1 MAGLLV
7 ACGFCSEEKNA
18 TQNGTTASV
27 KKIGG
32 VPRILV
38 NGEAVRSRMLY
49 VSPTYFTPS
58 GPAPTDLK
66 GNIVDVSFDTPKL
79 KRNVSNGVLHFKGG
93 YDPQKY
99 VVGNFKIKEKD
110 GGKTVYAIKCDAP
123 ELDENIAFWC
133 KGKERKAALPLK
145 ISNFKSEEFPQSA
158 FAVEIAKKSPQMS
171 GFHVYLKNIKLDA
184 GKAYTVSMKLKGSQG
199 DKPLT
204 FSYTLY
210 DKRDSQYEAIAPL
223 GESNVEPQ
231 VKLAADANVDIVTFP
246 VQAKEF
252 YLEGDMK
259 PDYSYLDGALQSI
272 VDNNPNAKILVRIR
286 FYPPAWWMNKNPDH
300 VLTFSNGQKS
310 PLFPSISSQKFRSES
325 QQVLRYIIGYAEK
338 KFGKN
343 IIGYHP
349 GGGNSCEWFYGD
361 SWRPLWSGYDKSTL
375 EAWRKWLLK
384 KYKTDAALQAAWGN
398 PNAVLADA
406 SVPTKAER
414 DAPDILI
421 NPQTQRKIVDF
432 NTFQQ
437 DEMVD
442 MIASLAK
449 VIRQEVP
456 DKLCVFF
463 YGYAGEF
470 SGMHNGPSQSG
481 HYALG
486 KLLKNKDIDAL
497 CGPISYY
504 DRNIGDGKTTMGATE
519 SIMRNGMLWID
530 EDDTSTYLAPK
541 NLAVP
546 GFEKGQDTREK
557 TLDVLTRNM
566 SHEAVRNIGSW
577 WMDLTGGGWF
587 KDAELWK
594 LKTLFKNIEEDFIKN
609 PSPYNPPVA
618 LILDEPSVWHVGGKG
633 ASALSTRVFGTAR
646 KQLNRSAVP
655 FGHYLLD
662 DFLFGKPVK
671 SKLDVYA
678 VAYALDAKKRKAI
691 RTRAKNKAAIYG
703 WATGYIDTDKNRFSP
718 EAMEE
723 TTGFKMEKNAKPT
736 NGIAIPTSAGKSI
749 GLSEKFGIDR
759 ELRPALYPVLEDGDI
774 VFATYPNGKPAVVL
788 RGKRLYCGVS
798 HIPAEIYRHMAKLAG
813 IHIYADTPAAVYAN
827 GAYIHITPADI
838 PEGETRI
845 VNVDTNSD
853 KPVFDAL
860 SGKKLSDGSKISFKM
875 KKGQS
880 KILRLGDGN
889 TDFAK

>member
-1 MAGLLV
+1 MYKTAITMFASLLTAFSVGGCAGDKGDSYRV
-7 ACGFCSEEKNA
+7 EDG
-18 TQNGTTASV
+18 
-27 KKIGG
+27 GG
-32 VPRILV
+32 VPRLMF
-38 NGEAVRSRMLY
+38 NGEPVRPRMLY
-49 VSPTYFTPS
+49 VSPTYFMLGSPTRRNAAPYAYTAWTDTFIEIPAMKSAVPNGEIHMNLGKTPFEYKIAGLEIAEYPS
-58 GPAPTDLK
+58 GKKVYEIDFK
-66 GNIVDVSFDTPKL
+66 NRDKRVKIYRGNRDKSELSFEQADGAGNVLRVANSAKEEFILAFGDVKL
-79 KRNVSNGVLHFKGG
+79 EAGKVYHINV
-93 YDPQKY
+93 
-99 VVGNFKIKEKD
+99 KIK
-110 GGKTVYAIKCDAP
+110 
-123 ELDENIAFWC
+123 
-133 KGKERKAALPLK
+133 
-145 ISNFKSEEFPQSA
+145 S
-158 FAVEIAKKSPQMS
+158 
-171 GFHVYLKNIKLDA
+171 
-184 GKAYTVSMKLKGSQG
+184 
-199 DKPLT
+199 
-204 FSYTLY
+204 
-210 DKRDSQYEAIAPL
+210 KRGNDFETY
-223 GESNVEPQ
+223 
-231 VKLAADANVDIVTFP
+231 LAADGKLVEPKVRSFVGVQTAIAKDAGVDIITFP
-246 VQAKEF
+246 VQAADLMPKD
-252 YLEGDMK
+252 GK
-259 PDYSYLDGALQSI
+259 SYDFNKLKGALDEI
-272 VDNNPNAKILVRIR
+272 VAANPNAKILLRIR
-286 FYPPAWWMNKNPDH
+286 FYPPQWWLDKYSDDVM
-300 VLTFSNGQKS
+300 TRENGGKCE
-310 PLFPSISSQKFRSES
+310 FPCVSSQRYREDSAK
-325 QQVLRYIIGYAEK
+325 VLKMFIDYCEK
-338 KFGKN
+338 NYGKN

-414 DAPDILI
+414 DATDILI

-655 FGHYLLD
+655 FGHYVLD

-691 RTRAKNKAAIYG
+691 RKRAKNKAAIYG

-723 TTGFKMEKNAKPT
+723 TTGFKMEENAKPT

-749 GLSEKFGIDR
+749 GLSENFGIDR

-860 SGKKLSDGSKISFKM
+860 SGEKLSDGSKISFKM